1 MKKIRWGIIGTG
13 FIANKF
19 ALAVRNAEGAELAAV
34 ASRKYETAKAFA
46 DKYGIGNVFSSYED
60 LAAFDGIDAVYIAVP
75 HSYHA
80 RYSKM
85 FINAGK
91 SILCEKPI
99 TVNSKELHEV
109 RELAKEKGVFVMEA
123 MWTRFLPVMAEVK
136 RLIGEGVIGNVKEVS
151 ADFCYNEPDRS
162 QIMFHPEN
170 AGGSLLDVGVYGINL
185 ASMFLG
191 DEIADIKATA
201 YVADGID
208 ERTSVLLTYKNGTIA
223 RISSALTLRKP
234 EDGYI
239 YGDKGYIRI
248 PTFYGATEFE
258 LSLDGAD
265 GVTKHSVPY
274 KGNGFE
280 EEIEECCRCIAE
292 GKNESDIMPLSASA
306 SVMSVMDEARKQIG
320 VAYSADQLK

>member
-19 ALAVRNAEGAELAAV
+19 AVAVRNAEGAELVAV
-34 ASRKYETAKAFA
+34 ASRRPETAKAFA
-46 DKYGIGNVFSSYED
+46 EKYGVENVFSSYED
-60 LAAFDGIDAVYIAVP
+60 LAASECIDAVYVAVP

-91 SILCEKPI
+91 SVLCEKPI
-99 TVNSKELHEV
+99 TVNSGELREV
-109 RELAKEKGVFVMEA
+109 RELAKEKGVFIMEA

-162 QIMFHPEN
+162 QIMFHIEN
-170 AGGSLLDVGVYGINL
+170 AGGSLLDVGVYGINV

-191 DEIADIKATA
+191 DEVCDIKATA

-208 ERTSVLLTYKNGTIA
+208 ERTNLLLTYKNGGIA

-234 EDGYI
+234 EDAYI

-258 LSLDGAD
+258 LALDGTD
-265 GVTKHSVPY
+265 GVKRYSVPF

-280 EEIEECCRCIAE
+280 EEIEECCRCIAD
-292 GKNESDIMPLSASA
+292 GKTESEVMPLSASA
-306 SVMSVMDEARKQIG
+306 AVMAVMDEVRKQIK
-320 VAYSADQLK
+320 VTYSAD

>member
-19 ALAVRNAEGAELAAV
+19 AVAVRNADGAELTSV
-34 ASRKYETAKAFA
+34 ASRRPETAKAFA
-46 DKYGIGNVFSSYED
+46 EKYGIANAFSSYED
-60 LAAFDGIDAVYIAVP
+60 LAASDCIDAVYIAVP

-80 RYSKM
+80 RYSKL

-91 SILCEKPI
+91 SVLCEKPI
-99 TVNSKELHEV
+99 AVNSDELDEV
-109 RELAKEKGVFVMEA
+109 RGLAKEKGVFVMEA
-123 MWTRFLPVMAEVK
+123 MWTRFLPVMAEIK

-151 ADFCYNEPDRS
+151 ADFCYNESDRS

-185 ASMFLG
+185 ASIFLG
-191 DEIADIKATA
+191 DEICDIKTTA

-208 ERTSVLLTYKNGTIA
+208 ERTNLLLTYKNGAIA

-258 LSLDGAD
+258 LSLDGTD
-265 GVTKHSVPY
+265 GVTKYSVPY

-280 EEIEECCRCIAE
+280 EEIEECCRCIAA
-292 GKNESDIMPLSASA
+292 GKTESDVMPLSASA
-306 SVMSVMDEARKQIG
+306 AVMAVMDEARKQIG
-320 VAYSADQLK
+320 ITYTADKK

>member
-19 ALAVRNAEGAELAAV
+19 ATAVQNADGAELVAV

-46 DKYGIGNVFSSYED
+46 DKYGIEGIFSSYED

-80 RYSKM
+80 KYSKL

-91 SILCEKPI
+91 GVLCEKPI
-99 TVNSKELHEV
+99 AVNSRELHEV
-109 RELAKEKGVFVMEA
+109 RELAKEKGVFIMEA
-123 MWTRFLPVMAEVK
+123 MWTRFLPVMAEIK
-136 RLIGEGVIGNVKEVS
+136 RLIGEGVIGNIKEVS
-151 ADFCYNEPDRS
+151 GDFCYNEPDRS
-162 QIMFHPEN
+162 QIMFHPQN

-191 DEIADIKATA
+191 DDVASIKASA
-201 YVADGID
+201 YVEEGID
-208 ERTSVLLTYKNGTIA
+208 ERTNILLTYKNGAMA

-265 GVTKHSVPY
+265 GTTTYRVPY

-280 EEIEECCRCIAE
+280 EEIEECCRCIAA
-292 GKNESDIMPLSASA
+292 GKTESDIMPLSASSA
-306 SVMSVMDEARKQIG
+306 VMSIMDEVRKQIK
-320 VAYSADQLK
+320 VTYSAD